1 MLNMFQV
8 SNKSPEQYALT
19 PFWYFIA
26 NFKQIQHINL
36 ELLLNSLIMY
46 LPVH

>member
-26 NFKQIQHINL
+26 NFKPIQHINL
-36 ELLLNSLIMY
+36 ALLLTSLIMY